1 MDNSTRLDA
10 ISIETMHSG
19 RLCLNLT
26 SCVGWDGFPAY
37 AEIVI
42 GLLNGNIVK
51 KSDSMDVRAWEIL
64 IDNEKFFLAH
74 DDFSTMISLESTS
87 LQGDQLITQFKNK
100 FNQYWRKKIEFTD

>member
-19 RLCLNLT
+19 RLCLNLA

-42 GLLNGNIVK
+42 GLLNGKIVK
-51 KSDSMDVRAWEIL
+51 KSDSVDVRVWEIL
-64 IDNEKFFLAH
+64 IDNEKFFLVH
-74 DDFSTMISLESTS
+74 DDFPIMISLESTS
-87 LQGDQLITQFKNK
+87 LQGDQLVTQYKSK
-100 FNQYWRKKIEFTD
+100 FNQYWLKTI